1 MNEDILTMIDRLSK
15 STTKRA
21 LVDLAK
27 DQEATDYDKNM
38 KAIIYLYY
46 ILENKKG
53 EQKNDRQR
61 QKRL

>member
-1 MNEDILTMIDRLSK
+1 MNEDILTIIDRLSK

-38 KAIIYLYY
+38 KAIIDLYH
-46 ILENKKG
+46 ILENKK
-53 EQKNDRQR
+53 D
-61 QKRL
+61 